1 MCLRNVPDVVIGT
14 IASHTNEQKKGE
26 QQHLAPHGADRSG
39 GYPPRQFIA
48 FRFRVPSSAFRVPGF
63 RLRQGFVG
71 QADFG
76 SWIFPCRRRLRWGHT
91 LNRC

>member
-1 MCLRNVPDVVIGT
+1 MCLRNVPDVIIGT

-48 FRFRVPSSAFRVPGF
+48 FRFRVPGSEFRVSDFAKASSDRPISGAGF
-63 RLRQGFVG
+63 SHAVVACVG
-71 QADFG
+71 G
-76 SWIFPCRRRLRWGHT
+76 T
-91 LNRC
+91 L

>member
-1 MCLRNVPDVVIGT
+1 MCLRNVPDVIIGT

-26 QQHLAPHGADRSG
+26 QQHLTPHGADRSG

-48 FRFRVPSSAFRVPGF
+48 FGFRVACF

-76 SWIFPCRRRLRWGHT
+76 SWLFPCRRRLRWGHT